1 MFPNYLPKTLHL
13 EMCRRLLQICDRT
26 CSPCRW
32 FESWTPSGRTKV
44 WTSSKIF
51 VSCHGAMF
59 PEAIIILNDIVN
71 SSLTKHR
78 YLEGVCI
85 KVVTLKYCYVN
96 DSTTGVSKAA
106 VCVILSVHIKEPL
119 LLIGKSSPWGD
130 SKFVLA
136 IFVALYHMSDAI

>member
-1 MFPNYLPKTLHL
+1 
-13 EMCRRLLQICDRT
+13 
-26 CSPCRW
+26 
-32 FESWTPSGRTKV
+32 
-44 WTSSKIF
+44 
-51 VSCHGAMF
+51 MF

-96 DSTTGVSKAA
+96 DSSQCSMTGVSKAA

-119 LLIGKSSPWGD
+119 LLIGKSSP
-130 SKFVLA
+130 
-136 IFVALYHMSDAI
+136 